1 MAKRKKRS
9 KPNIPQAT
17 LERAR
22 QQAAG
27 TLDEPAADDARES
40 ATPTPEAESTPAAR
54 RQSPVVPAQLRRNA
68 GKDKP
73 LTGEEIAERLSH
85 PTKVVTEEELHA
97 EYGFVLADL
106 RSMGILA
113 AGLMVLLVV
122 LAQIL

>member
-17 LERAR
+17 LARAR

-27 TLDEPAADDARES
+27 TLDDVAADDGSES
-40 ATPTPEAESTPAAR
+40 PTTTPPAESTPAVR
-54 RQSPVVPAQLRRNA
+54 RQSPVTPAQLRRNA

-73 LTGEEIAERLSH
+73 LTGEELAERLAH
-85 PTKVVTEEELHA
+85 PTKVVSEEELHA

-113 AGLMVLLVV
+113 AALMVLLVV